1 MGSTQK
7 KTGIGKVIQK
17 TKTIIKNA
25 KETLETGLNKISTAA
40 KSETSVKSNAKD
52 TVVKKVKA
60 VSKRAN
66 VGQRDFTVSD
76 NSSTNDGEINNGNS
90 TSHSTSQTEIYDNG
104 SLTRA
109 GNRLIGVSDSL
120 ADVKKRFVASQLG
133 VDVDDLDDLQ
143 EYFANNGKLLTQ
155 VTKELGV
162 GTMNEL
168 GLDVW
173 IDSKHNVHLLDSDK
187 GTATGFAKVIDLIVK
202 ECESG
207 NLRIPY
213 VKENT
218 NSGLIGNTLPD
229 DFFTTNLNSG
239 FDCTSY
245 LNAALAISG
254 NTPINFKQLQDGFAN
269 ITRVEPDAAEYFCK
283 ISDLVDSKE
292 FLERVNVGDILY
304 TRTHTDKDGNKVQGH
319 VAAVT
324 GVNRETGIITYSDMG
339 AYDPKNGRYGPRH
352 LYMNA
357 NTGQLCDEDGSERST
372 KSGLEYL
379 FRFSE
384 CPDEYLEEMDILRQ

>member
-1 MGSTQK
+1 MRSTQG

-17 TKTIIKNA
+17 TKAGIKDV
-25 KETLETGLNKISTAA
+25 KEKLKIGLNKINATSKANTKTKTDTLEKA
-40 KSETSVKSNAKD
+40 KF
-52 TVVKKVKA
+52 
-60 VSKRAN
+60 VSRKAN
-66 VGQRDFTVSD
+66 VGQRDFVVAD
-76 NSSTNDGEINNGNS
+76 ASSTNDVEVNNVDS
-90 TSHSTSQTEIYDNG
+90 TSHSTSQMEIYDNR
-104 SLTRA
+104 SLTHA
-109 GNRLIGVSDSL
+109 GNILKDVSDSL
-120 ADVKKRFVASQLG
+120 GDLKTRFLASQLG
-133 VDVDDLDDLQ
+133 VDIAELSNLQ
-143 EYFANNGKLLTQ
+143 EYFANNGKQLAQ
-155 VTKELGV
+155 ITKELGV
-162 GTMNEL
+162 EAVNEL

-187 GTATGFAKVIDLIVK
+187 GTATGFTKVIDLIVK

-229 DFFTTNLNSG
+229 DFFTTKLNSG

-254 NTPINFKQLQDGFAN
+254 NTPINFKQLQDGFAD

-357 NTGQLCDEDGSERST
+357 NTGQLCDEDGSERNT
-372 KSGLEYL
+372 RSGLEYL

-384 CPDEYLEEMDILRQ
+384 CPDEYLEEMDVLRQ